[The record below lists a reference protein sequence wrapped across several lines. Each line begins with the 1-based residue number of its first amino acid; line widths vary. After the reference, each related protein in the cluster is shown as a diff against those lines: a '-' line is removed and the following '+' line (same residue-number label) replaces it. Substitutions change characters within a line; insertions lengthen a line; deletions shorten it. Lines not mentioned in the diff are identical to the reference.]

1 MPDLIK
7 LASLELQATLLADM
21 WEEKLAA
28 EAALD
33 KPPEEL
39 PTGQNIKKL
48 PTKAPDVDEPP
59 PLPPPRELG

>member
-1 MPDLIK
+1 MVNLIK

-33 KPPEEL
+33 KPPKEL

-48 PTKAPDVDEPP
+48 PTEAPNVDEPP
-59 PLPPPRELG
+59 PPPPPQELG